1 MDTFGRSQS
10 SFLETS
16 TNIGNNDRDRIVCSR
31 VNGVKK
37 GEEEFCEA
45 VKVDVSKTKE
55 KVFQASITN
64 TVALVS
70 VLFEDFGV
78 AVEILEKAK
87 KYQKSKEAFPS
98 GHSILFNQSFEFEQ
112 GFLKGDINAVQKECL
127 KSLEAM
133 CVFGYRELYKNFLLI
148 LVEMHYQISR
158 VKTPVPK
165 RIMDLFGV
173 STQQIVAHMMRR
185 GKFEQSKFSQAYRMD
200 YNSTHI
206 IVGNSVTRPVQFSLG
221 ALPSGAAFTDK
232 QGHGWTSTNIPE
244 YFQVSSSD
252 EDNGGKQSEQKM
264 TSSKQFEAY
273 HIMLWTMRCIKVIKV
288 KNSDKMQ
295 FHIQCHTKNYQY
307 GNAGIRARHPTIF
320 KEDTFSFTPIDELV
334 LSMPFEF
341 IRNLK
346 VGIWTNIERSWL
358 KKLQK
363 HLTQADNTSII
374 HVRFIRKIVRDN
386 RMKESREYE
395 DDHET
400 YIFQIYTTKGDTY
413 FVNLAQI
420 HDIIG
425 DEPWIN
431 GETKCLCDIGSNRKI
446 LLTWGAKKKE
456 SSQNTE
462 TLSISSRPCVGDR
475 VIVFNQGSKWEHLAK
490 IVKII
495 ESTSSAVVKWDT
507 TLKKDT
513 VDWAD
518 CKKYDVDEVSDRK
531 RKATDFYQNS
541 SMNNQMSKKSM
552 QTPPGEQLNMYYSR
566 ENLSKLCAEGAIRN
580 LMNMLHCSPAEML
593 IFWNLATSSL
603 YSIQNS
609 LNEVQVPRAVFRN
622 ASIGLVGIDS
632 IEKCLWILRKKFNFA
647 TTSKLRVSEFQSLT
661 LSLKALAE
669 IKFPMLI
676 SVQSRQAIYKHVV
689 VVWRNK
695 IIDFE
700 CMHTYPLT
708 EESLRQVCGVHTT
721 FQRIVRGYGI
731 FPSKEIRLSPENAY
745 VQDWGMDD
753 FYKKD
758 GSVRRYF
765 MLNK

>member
-1 MDTFGRSQS
+1 
-10 SFLETS
+10 
-16 TNIGNNDRDRIVCSR
+16 
-31 VNGVKK
+31 
-37 GEEEFCEA
+37 
-45 VKVDVSKTKE
+45 
-55 KVFQASITN
+55 
-64 TVALVS
+64 
-70 VLFEDFGV
+70 
-78 AVEILEKAK
+78 
-87 KYQKSKEAFPS
+87 
-98 GHSILFNQSFEFEQ
+98 
-112 GFLKGDINAVQKECL
+112 
-127 KSLEAM
+127 
-133 CVFGYRELYKNFLLI
+133 
-148 LVEMHYQISR
+148 MHYQISR

-307 GNAGIRARHPTIF
+307 GNCGIRARHPTIF

-346 VGIWTNIERSWL
+346 VGVWTNIERNWL
-358 KKLQK
+358 TRLQK
-363 HLTQADNTSII
+363 HLSQAENTSIK
-374 HVRFIRKIVRDN
+374 HVRFIRKIVTDN

-395 DDHET
+395 DDHEK
-400 YIFQIYTTKGDTY
+400 YIFKIYTTKGDSY
-413 FVNLAQI
+413 HVNLAQI

-425 DEPWIN
+425 DESWFY
-431 GETKCLCDIGSNRKI
+431 GETISLCNIDSNRI
-446 LLTWGAKKKE
+446 ISLSWGAKKKE
-456 SSQNTE
+456 TSNSTK
-462 TLSISSRPCVGDR
+462 TTSISSRPCVGDR
-475 VIVFNQGSKWEHLAK
+475 VIVSNQGSKWEHLAK
-490 IVKII
+490 IVKIF

-507 TLKKDT
+507 TKKKDT
-513 VDWAD
+513 VDLAD
-518 CKKYDVDEVSDRK
+518 CKKYDVNEASDRK
-531 RKATDFYQNS
+531 RKATDFYHNA
-541 SMNNQMSKKSM
+541 SMKKQMSKKSM
-552 QTPPGEQLNMYYSR
+552 QIPPGEMLNMFYSR
-566 ENLSKLCAEGAIRN
+566 ENECKLCAEGAIRN
-580 LMNMLHCSPAEML
+580 LMNVLHCSPADL
-593 IFWNLATSSL
+593 TSFWNLATSPL
-603 YSIQNS
+603 HSILNS
-609 LNEVQVPRAVFRN
+609 LNEVKLPKAVMANSF
-622 ASIGLVGIDS
+622 GIDS

-647 TTSKLRVSEFQSLT
+647 TTSKLRVSEFQSLK
-661 LSLKALAE
+661 LSLKALVE

-676 SVQSRQAIYKHVV
+676 SVQSGQATYKHVV
-689 VVWRNK
+689 VVWRNQ

-721 FQRIVRGYGI
+721 FQRIFRGYGI
-731 FPSKEIRLSPENAY
+731 FPSKKIRLSPENAY
-745 VQDWGMDD
+745 VQHWGMDD
-753 FYKKD
+753 YYKKG

-765 MLNK
+765 M